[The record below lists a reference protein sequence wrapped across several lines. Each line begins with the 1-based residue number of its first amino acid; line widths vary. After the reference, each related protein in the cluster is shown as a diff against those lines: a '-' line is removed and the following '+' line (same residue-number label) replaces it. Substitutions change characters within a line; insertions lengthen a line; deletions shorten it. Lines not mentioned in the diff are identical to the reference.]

1 MAISEDQLKTW
12 ANAPS
17 STKSIFTHE
26 EVREALEKSP
36 ALKNRDYEVY
46 LQGSYANSTNIKLDS
61 DVDIVVQLN
70 EAFGFNA
77 SEFHETRIAIFRE
90 VHPVPTYGWA
100 DFRKDVIDA
109 LNAHFGILAVK
120 PDVKCIKIPKDD
132 RRVNA
137 DVTVCLE
144 YHKYNTFDRGNIND
158 YVTGMKFHT
167 TDGKEIFNYPKIHLK
182 NGEDK
187 NLSHRTDQKYKHIVR
202 IIKNIRQ
209 KLIENGTIDPK
220 IARSYF
226 IECAVYNVPDG
237 HFNGTYKNS
246 LEYTLDYILNRCTP
260 ATMLTVSHQHNLFG
274 NEPWQWNTTDA
285 STFFTAVNNYYQN
298 N

>member
-1 MAISEDQLKTW
+1 MPISEEQLKTW

-26 EVREALEKSP
+26 EVRKALEKSP
-36 ALKNRDYEVY
+36 ALKSRDYEVY
-46 LQGSYANSTNIKLDS
+46 LQGSYANSTNIRLDS

-100 DFRKDVIDA
+100 NFRKDVIDA
-109 LNAHFGILAVK
+109 LVAHFGTSTIK

-144 YHKYNTFDRGNIND
+144 YHKYNTFDRGNHND
-158 YVTGMKFHT
+158 YITGMKFHT

-187 NLSHRTDQKYKHIVR
+187 NHSQRTNQKYKHIVR

-209 KLIENGTIDPK
+209 KLIENKVIDPK

-237 HFNGTYKNS
+237 HFTGSYQNS
-246 LEYTLDYILNRCTP
+246 LEYTLDYILNKCNP
-260 ATMLTVSHQHNLFG
+260 STMLTASHQHNLFG
-274 NEPWQWNTTDA
+274 DEPWQWNVTDA
-285 STFFTAVNNYYQN
+285 STFFTAVNNYYKN

>member
-1 MAISEDQLKTW
+1 MSVSEEQLKIW

-17 STKSIFTHE
+17 STKSKFTHE
-26 EVREALEKSP
+26 EVRKALENST
-36 ALKNRDYEVY
+36 ALQGRDYEIY

-70 EAFGFNA
+70 ETFAFNA
-77 SEFHETRIAIFRE
+77 PQFHESRIAIFRE
-90 VHPVPTYGWA
+90 VHPVPAYNW
-100 DFRKDVIDA
+100 DQFRKDVIAA
-109 LNAHFGILAVK
+109 LVAHFGASAVV
-120 PDVKCIKIPKDD
+120 PDIKCIKIPKDD

-137 DVTVCLE
+137 DITVCLE
-144 YHKYNTFDRGNIND
+144 YHEYKTFDRGNTTD

-209 KLIENGTIDPK
+209 KLIENKIIDPK

-246 LEYTLDYILNRCTP
+246 LEYVLDHLLHKCTP
-260 ATMLTVSHQHNLFG
+260 NDMLTVSHQHSLFG
-274 NEPWQWNTTDA
+274 TEPWQWNTTDA
-285 STFFTAVNNYYQN
+285 STFLTAVKNYYDN